1 MTNPNFHLE
10 PPALFWVFFFFLL
23 FFRESSNKCCPNC
36 ADLQVLSINFTDVSV
51 LINPYILYLSM
62 LSYRYFVLT
71 QSSAVYSLSCWVML
85 GTLFHAVVMEVW
97 AWSNL

>member
-10 PPALFWVFFFFLL
+10 PPALFEVFLL

-62 LSYRYFVLT
+62 PSYRYFVLS
-71 QSSAVYSLSCWVML
+71 QSSAVPKKSTASAA
-85 GTLFHAVVMEVW
+85 G
-97 AWSNL
+97 